1 MFCSCFNYINCLS
14 FSQNIYHYCSQ
25 KDVTLKKVPE
35 VDKELGDGESFVILR
50 PPPPGNQ
57 KITNPGVCAGG
68 KGGTKN
74 LFVLIV
80 HVVYRT

>member
-35 VDKELGDGESFVILR
+35 VDQELGDGESFVILR

>member
-14 FSQNIYHYCSQ
+14 FSQNINHYCSQ
-25 KDVTLKKVPE
+25 KDVPRKKVPE
-35 VDKELGDGESFVILR
+35 VDQGK
-50 PPPPGNQ
+50 GNQ
-57 KITNPGVCAGG
+57 ETKKLQIPGVCAGGG

>member
-14 FSQNIYHYCSQ
+14 FSQNINHYCSQ
-25 KDVTLKKVPE
+25 KDVPPKKVPE
-35 VDKELGDGESFVILR
+35 VDQ
-50 PPPPGNQ
+50 GNQ
-57 KITNPGVCAGG
+57 ETKKLQIPGVCAGGGGG